1 MLLFSLFHIHHCQI
15 CLNYYFSKFTFPF
28 AASIVYVVLSAILIS
43 PISPALG
50 SLIVKLAFICIF
62 ACIAFNNATLI
73 VFSVFII
80 KVTLAAVLLL
90 KVIPPTSNRLLT
102 LIVPA
107 AKTLSAKTIL
117 FTVVL
122 PCQSRILPL
131 PPLH

>member
-28 AASIVYVVLSAILIS
+28 ACRIIRYSNITYIS
-43 PISPALG
+43 GTWII
-50 SLIVKLAFICIF
+50 IVKLAFICIF
-62 ACIAFNNATLI
+62 AFIAFNNATLI
-73 VFSVFII
+73 VFLVFII
-80 KVTLAAVLLL
+80 KVPPLALLLL

-122 PCQSRILPL
+122 PCKSRILPL

>member
-1 MLLFSLFHIHHCQI
+1 MH
-15 CLNYYFSKFTFPF
+15 
-28 AASIVYVVLSAILIS
+28 VVLSAILIS

-62 ACIAFNNATLI
+62 AFIAFNNATLI

-80 KVTLAAVLLL
+80 KVPPLALLLL

-122 PCQSRILPL
+122 PCKSRILPL